1 MIYLLL
7 IPLVL
12 LFLLFVNI
20 SIVLKIIA
28 GFFGIIFL
36 IAIICPIIDHQ
47 SLK

>member
-7 IPLVL
+7 IPLIL

-20 SIVLKIIA
+20 SIVLKIVV

-36 IAIICPIIDHQ
+36 IAIICAIIDHQ